1 MTIDGLTGL
10 MQNKQKL
17 ISIVLLG
24 IAVLSG
30 GMALAKVTGY
40 FMASGRAQNIVKQA
54 MAQSQSDPN
63 RVDIQIAKVKPVA
76 DDLKRNN
83 LFSPPPPKEHP
94 VRDVLGIFGD
104 EVWINGKWYKAGDT
118 IADAKIV
125 AIGPTSV
132 TIEWDGNK
140 KDFFP
145 IQAQVAEAP
154 GPKGGPPIPGK
165 DGEGERPEGGPGR
178 ITVQI
183 EGGPGPDR
191 MGMRGDFSAM
201 RDRFRNMSPEER
213 ERVFREMRE
222 RREQMGGFGRGGP
235 GGRGRGGRR

>member
-17 ISIVLLG
+17 IAIVLLG

-145 IQAQVAEAP
+145 IQAQVAEDQ
-154 GPKGGPPIPGK
+154 KSRGGPPTPGK
-165 DGEGERPEGGPGR
+165 DGEGERPEGGPGQV
-178 ITVQI
+178 TVQI
-183 EGGPGPDR
+183 QGGPGPDR